1 MHMSGRGLAL
11 VSVLRLCPDRPAR
24 GPPGEPARG
33 PLGGPA
39 RGLQVHARPGLG
51 LKPDGYSTLRR
62 TARSSMDGVRVRGV
76 GAGGGADEGT
86 RGPGSVAAGK
96 ALSSQALPGPRCG
109 AAAPARVRRHR
120 PLLPRHC
127 ERPPP
132 PLGLRYSAA
141 AGQCVGEMASGQM
154 KSGQAAPAKCCPVCS
169 HRIPE
174 TPKF

>member
-96 ALSSQALPGPRCG
+96 ALSSQALPGPRRG
-109 AAAPARVRRHR
+109 YPAPARVRRHR

-132 PLGLRYSAA
+132 HLRL
-141 AGQCVGEMASGQM
+141 
-154 KSGQAAPAKCCPVCS
+154 
-169 HRIPE
+169 
-174 TPKF
+174 